1 MAGQTRREGGRE
13 QACLDV
19 AHEFLFIVCQIE
31 DCPGEVIWVISDDEE
46 WNITCPKCGKTYKLE
61 VQSDE

>member
-1 MAGQTRREGGRE
+1 
-13 QACLDV
+13 V